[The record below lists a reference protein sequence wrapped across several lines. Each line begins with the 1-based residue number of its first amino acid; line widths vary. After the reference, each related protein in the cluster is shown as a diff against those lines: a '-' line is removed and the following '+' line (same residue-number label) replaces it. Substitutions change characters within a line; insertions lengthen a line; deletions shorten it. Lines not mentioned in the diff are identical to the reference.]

1 MGNTIEIAKMSESK
15 KTILE
20 LSKTILQKDV
30 SEVLRMKSLK
40 EILNLE
46 ESVFGLKER
55 LVLIERLLRRE
66 LFHHSSYSEIKEIE
80 IAIRQQQKSHISI
93 MVENQIRSLQQSQES
108 FNFTRFSEIEKQVDV
123 FKEAEK
129 LGSNAF
135 KGAGRHSFFWTYV
148 VIQKYLE
155 VAGSDLERNRSS
167 NNLFLKSLESLVSL
181 KRWNKFELGSRRQKT
196 ANCMVYAA
204 VFGIFN
210 DVDFNYNA
218 CRAVL
223 SFGNEMADNF
233 EAKIKL
239 TENYLAEYK
248 SNQNQRMENL
258 KIKKEADEKLR
269 EQFEKLRLD
278 ILKESPLGPYYGESF
293 VNNRW

>member
-1 MGNTIEIAKMSESK
+1 MGNAIEIAKMSESK

-20 LSKTILQKDV
+20 LSKTILQKEV
-30 SEVLRMKSLK
+30 SEALRMKSLK

-55 LVLIERLLRRE
+55 LVLIERLLKRE
-66 LFHHSSYSEIKEIE
+66 LLHHSSYSEIKEIE

-93 MVENQIRSLQQSQES
+93 MVENQIRTLQQSQEL
-108 FNFTRFSEIEKQVDV
+108 FDFTRFSEIEKQVDV

-129 LGSNAF
+129 LESIAF

-155 VAGSDLERNRSS
+155 GAGSDLERNRSS

-181 KRWNKFELGSRRQKT
+181 KRWNKFELGSRRQKA

-204 VFGIFN
+204 VFGVFN
-210 DVDFNYNA
+210 DVDFNYTA

-248 SNQNQRMENL
+248 SNQTQRMENL